1 MSKTWT
7 LADEFED
14 VNGDGFPGICV
25 CNDFWT
31 KDRSRINRGGKFF
44 EQMEALALRKTSY
57 SSMGVDFLDVN
68 KNRSADIS

>member
-7 LADEFED
+7 LTAEFED
-14 VNGDGFPGICV
+14 VNGDGFPGIYV
-25 CNDFWT
+25 YDDFWT
-31 KDRSRINRGGKFF
+31 KDRLRINRGGKFF

-68 KNRSADIS
+68 KSRSADIW